1 MDELVEM
8 VEAHVSYSNDSIDNK
23 MQMLS
28 WQTSI
33 IINCMGTLKRKVKSK
48 DLYKSPN
55 ESDSNDRIN
64 VVGKEKKS
72 ELENELLSTF
82 KINN

>member
-1 MDELVEM
+1 M
-8 VEAHVSYSNDSIDNK
+8 VEAHISYSNDTVDNK

-33 IINCMGTLKRKVKSK
+33 IINCMGTLKKKVKPK

-55 ESDSNDRIN
+55 ELDSNDRIN
-64 VVGKEKKS
+64 VVGEEKKS

-82 KINN
+82 KIND

>member
-1 MDELVEM
+1 M
-8 VEAHVSYSNDSIDNK
+8 VEAHISYSNDNIDNK
-23 MQMLS
+23 MQMLA

-33 IINCMGTLKRKVKSK
+33 LINCMGTLKRKVKPK

-55 ESDSNDRIN
+55 EPDSIDAIN

-82 KINN
+82 KINDKKCD

>member
-8 VEAHVSYSNDSIDNK
+8 VEAHVSYSNDYIDNK
-23 MQMLS
+23 MQILS

-33 IINCMGTLKRKVKSK
+33 LINCMGTLKRKVKPQ

-55 ESDSNDRIN
+55 EQDSCDGVNLI
-64 VVGKEKKS
+64 GKDKKV
-72 ELENELLSTF
+72 ELENELLSIF
-82 KINN
+82 ELG

>member
-1 MDELVEM
+1 M
-8 VEAHVSYSNDSIDNK
+8 VEAHISYSNDTIDNK

-33 IINCMGTLKRKVKSK
+33 IINCMGTLKKKVKPK

-64 VVGKEKKS
+64 VVGEEKKS

-82 KINN
+82 KIND

>member
-1 MDELVEM
+1 M
-8 VEAHVSYSNDSIDNK
+8 VEAHVSCSNDTIDNK

-33 IINCMGTLKRKVKSK
+33 LINCMGTLKRKVKPK

-55 ESDSNDRIN
+55 ESDSNDGIN
-64 VVGKEKKS
+64 IVGEEKKA

-82 KINN
+82 KIND